1 MADVTVV
8 IIPDGI
14 DGEAIRHDML
24 NNSGIV
30 IGPSFGPLYGRLLAD
45 FFAMGHV
52 CRRENI
58 LRCLGALIT
67 IPQRNGFTTPSKAG
81 VNAAENCFGADK

>member
-14 DGEAIRHDML
+14 GREAIRHDIL
-24 NNSGIV
+24 NDLGIV
-30 IGPSFGPLYGRLLAD
+30 IGTSFGPLHGKVRQIVAL
-45 FFAMGHV
+45 GHV

-58 LRCLGALIT
+58 L
-67 IPQRNGFTTPSKAG
+67 
-81 VNAAENCFGADK
+81 

>member
-24 NNSGIV
+24 NDFGIE
-30 IGPSFGPLYGRLLAD
+30 IGTPFGPLHGKVWRIS
-45 FFAMGHV
+45 AMGHV

-58 LRCLGALIT
+58 LRCLDALT
-67 IPQRNGFTTPSKAG
+67 TVLQRNDFTTPSNAG
-81 VNAAENCFGADK
+81 VYAAGNCFGA

>member
-24 NNSGIV
+24 NDFGIV
-30 IGPSFGPLYGRLLAD
+30 IGTSFGPLHGKLLAD
-45 FFAMGHV
+45 CCYGP
-52 CRRENI
+52 
-58 LRCLGALIT
+58 CLSTRKHSSVLGRSDNL
-67 IPQRNGFTTPSKAG
+67 PTT
-81 VNAAENCFGADK
+81 